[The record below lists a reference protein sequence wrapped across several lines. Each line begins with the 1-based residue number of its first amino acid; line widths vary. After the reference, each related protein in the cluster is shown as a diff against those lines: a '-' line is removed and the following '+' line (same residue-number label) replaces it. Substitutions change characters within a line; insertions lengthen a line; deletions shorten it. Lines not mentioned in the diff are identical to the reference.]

1 MNSFDVNILSF
12 LNQFAQKSRVIDSI
26 IVLLTYN
33 DLLKGGVVMALLWWA
48 YYRPT
53 ENKLFNCEYIIPTA
67 SICCASAMFV
77 TRALAFI
84 LPYRE
89 RPLRTTEFQFNLPYT
104 MLREMPIHWSSFPS
118 DHAAL
123 FFALAT
129 GIYFS
134 SRLVG
139 AFVFLYVCIA
149 ICYPRLYSGIHWPT
163 DIILGALI
171 GMGTACL
178 SNISAIRNSANS
190 LSSKWLEKSP
200 GSFHA
205 CFFLWTYQ
213 IATLFTG
220 ARDIASV
227 AYKAL
232 RVIPSGLR

>member
-12 LNQFAQKSRVIDSI
+12 LNQFAQKSQVIDSI
-26 IVLLTYN
+26 IVSFTYN
-33 DLLKGGVVMALLWWA
+33 DLLKGGIVMALLWWA

-53 ENKLFNCEYIIPTA
+53 EDKLFNREYIIPTA
-67 SICCASAMFV
+67 TICCASAVFI

-84 LPYRE
+84 LPYRG
-89 RPLRTTEFQFNLPYT
+89 RPIHTTEFQFTLPYT
-104 MLREMPIHWSSFPS
+104 MLREMPIKWSSFPS

-139 AFVFLYVCIA
+139 SFVFLYVCIA
-149 ICYPRLYSGIHWPT
+149 ICFPRLYTGIHWPT
-163 DIILGALI
+163 DIIFGALI
-171 GMGTACL
+171 GVVTGCL
-178 SNISAIRNSANS
+178 GNISAIRNSVNN
-190 LSSKWLEKSP
+190 LSSKWLNKSP
-200 GSFHA
+200 GFFHA

-213 IATLFTG
+213 TATLFNG

-227 AYKAL
+227 AYHVL
-232 RVIPSGLR
+232 RAIPSGLH